1 MGEHDAM
8 MMTIFYRRS
17 SDAVETFRDGSRA
30 ALGGPGSNPGGA
42 RRAGSR
48 RDDARSNHGA
58 RGSRA
63 VLRDDRSRA
72 TRGSPIAGAP
82 HSVALRG
89 LRGVC
94 RGLGGRPCNCR
105 SEIRV

>member
-1 MGEHDAM
+1 

-17 SDAVETFRDGSRA
+17 SDGAETFRGGSRA
-30 ALGGPGSNPGGA
+30 ALGGRCSTRGGA
-42 RRAGSR
+42 RRVGSR

-58 RGSRA
+58 PGSHE
-63 VLRDDRSRA
+63 VLRGDRSHGHRS
-72 TRGSPIAGAP
+72 GLIAGVP

-89 LRGVC
+89 FRGVY
-94 RGLGGRPCNCR
+94 RDLGGRPCNCR